1 MIDFP
6 CLMRES
12 KLRGGCYANGHS
24 SIKMWGWFGCCYPWL
39 GGPTSKDS
47 EGDTLELFINAS
59 GEIILRS
66 PIRKYELEDLLSKI
80 TPENRHK
87 EIDWD
92 EPDRVDSYRD
102 CLKP

>member
-1 MIDFP
+1 MQTDIQV
-6 CLMRES
+6 S
-12 KLRGGCYANGHS
+12 KCGDGLAVV
-24 SIKMWGWFGCCYPWL
+24 IPGWMAQEA
-39 GGPTSKDS
+39 KIS

-92 EPDRVDSYRD
+92 GLDLADSYRD
-102 CLKP
+102 CHKP